1 MERESFK
8 SRLGFLLL
16 SAGCAIGIGN
26 VWRFPYIT
34 GKNGG
39 GVFVLFYLFFLITVG
54 VPVMTMEFAIGRAS
68 RQSTVR
74 SYHVLEPAGTKWH
87 WHGYI
92 AMLGNYVLMSFYTT
106 VAGWMLYYFYQFCVG
121 AFEGLDADGVS
132 TAFGSMLGQPGV
144 MGFWMMVIILVGF
157 LVCSAGLQKGVERV
171 TKVLMS
177 ALLVI
182 ILVLA
187 VRALLLPGGMEG
199 FKFYLLPSM
208 AKAKEVG
215 LFRVIVEAMNQS
227 FFTLSL
233 GIGAMLIFGSYLQKD
248 RTLLGESINIAALD
262 TFVAVMSGLII
273 FPACFAFGVSPDS
286 GPRLIFITLPNVFN
300 AMAGG
305 RIWGSLFF
313 LFMTFAAFSTII
325 AVFENLI
332 RCCMDAW
339 EISRKKAVLINLVIV
354 SIISVPCVL
363 GFNLWSGFQPL
374 GAGTNVLDLED
385 FIVSTLLL
393 PIGSL
398 IYLFFC
404 VSRFG
409 WGFKKYLAEA
419 NAGEGPKLPSWLRVY
434 LTWVLP
440 VFVIALLVQG
450 IGSTVVKL
458 MAG

>member
-8 SRLGFLLL
+8 SRLGFLLI

-39 GVFVLFYLFFLITVG
+39 GVFVLVYLFFLITVG
-54 VPVMTMEFAIGRAS
+54 VPVMTMEFAMGRAS
-68 RQSTVR
+68 KQSTVR
-74 SYHVLEPAGTKWH
+74 AYHVLEPAGSKWH
-87 WHGYI
+87 IHGYI

-106 VAGWMLYYFYQFCVG
+106 VAGWMLYYFYQFCTG
-121 AFEGLDADGVS
+121 HFTGLDPDGVAAS
-132 TAFGSMLGQPGV
+132 FGTMLSQPGV
-144 MGFWMMVIILVGF
+144 MGFWMMMIVLIGF
-157 LVCSAGLQKGVERV
+157 GICSFGLEKGVERV
-171 TKVLMS
+171 TKVMMI
-177 ALLVI
+177 ALLGI
-182 ILVLA
+182 IIVLA
-187 VRALLLPGGMEG
+187 VRALCLPGGLEG
-199 FKFYLLPSM
+199 MKFYLVPDLDRM
-208 AKAKEVG
+208 KEVG
-215 LFRVIVEAMNQS
+215 VFTIIVEAMNQA

-248 RTLLGESINIAALD
+248 RTLLGESINIACLD
-262 TFVAVMSGLII
+262 TFVAVVSGLII
-273 FPACFAFGVSPDS
+273 FPACFAFGINPDS
-286 GPRLIFITLPNVFN
+286 GPSLIFITLPNVFN
-300 AMAGG
+300 SMATG
-305 RIWGSLFF
+305 RVWGALFF

-339 EISRKKAVLINLVIV
+339 NLTRKKAVLINLAIV

-363 GFNLWSGFQPL
+363 GFNLWSSFTPL
-374 GAGTNVLDLED
+374 GAGSAVLDLED
-385 FIVSTLLL
+385 FLVSTLLL

-409 WGFKKYLAEA
+409 WGFDKYLAEA
-419 NAGEGPKLPSWLRVY
+419 NAGEGPKMPAGLRKY

-440 VFVIALLVQG
+440 IFVVILLAQGLIA
-450 IGSTVVKL
+450 TAMKL